1 MKKAIITGITG
12 QDGSY
17 LAELLVEKGYEVH
30 GIVRRESFE
39 DEDKLRNIQQLKD
52 KLILHEG
59 SLNDHLTIYKIFSKV
74 LPNECYHL
82 SASSFV
88 NYSFNDEFQ
97 TMNNNFNSTHYLLST
112 IREVKRDCKFYFA
125 GSSEMFGEP
134 TETPQNENTPFN
146 PKSIYGISKVSS
158 HYLLKNYREKEGL
171 FACTGIMY
179 NHESPRRGS
188 QFVTKK
194 IIHSAVKIKLGFQDK
209 LYLGN
214 LEAKRDWG
222 YALDYV
228 QAMWKI
234 LQADKA
240 DDFIIATGKLHT
252 VREFLEIAFSYLDLN
267 YQNYVEV
274 DAKFFRASE
283 HIPLCGNPSK
293 IKDTIGWENKKSLE
307 QIIKEMIDIEFEKLK
322 IGELE

>member
-17 LAELLVEKGYEVH
+17 LAELLLLKGYEVH
-30 GIVRRESFE
+30 GLVRRESFE
-39 DEDKLRNIQQLKD
+39 DIEKLENIKHIKD
-52 KLILHEG
+52 RLHLHEG

-74 LPNECYHL
+74 LPDECYHL

-112 IREVKRDCKFYFA
+112 IREVKKDCKFYFA

-134 TETPQNENTPFN
+134 SISPQTENTPFN

-158 HYLLKNYREKEGL
+158 HYLLKNYREKEGI

-194 IIHSAVKIKLGFQDK
+194 IISSAVRIKMGLQNE

-214 LEAKRDWG
+214 LDAKRDWG

-228 QAMWKI
+228 KAMWMI
-234 LQADKA
+234 LQQDKA

-252 VREFLEIAFSYLDLN
+252 VREFLEIAFSYLDLD
-267 YQNYVEV
+267 YKDYVKV
-274 DAKFFRASE
+274 DQKFYRASE
-283 HIPLCGNPSK
+283 KNPLCGIPNK
-293 IKDTIGWENKKSLE
+293 IKEVIGWENNKSLE
-307 QIIKEMIDIEFEKLK
+307 NIIKEMIDSEINKYK
-322 IGELE
+322 QQGEN

>member
-17 LAELLVEKGYEVH
+17 LAEFLLQKNYEVH
-30 GIVRRESFE
+30 GLIRRESLE
-39 DEDKLRNIQQLKD
+39 DEEKLNNIRNIKNRLY
-52 KLILHEG
+52 LHEG
-59 SLNDHLTIYKIFSKV
+59 SLDDHLTVYKIFSKV
-74 LPNECYHL
+74 LPDECYHL

-112 IREVKRDCKFYFA
+112 IREVKKDCKFYFA

-134 TETPQNENTPFN
+134 LETPQLEETPFN

-158 HYLLKNYREKEGL
+158 HYLLKNYRETEGI

-194 IIHSAVKIKLGFQDK
+194 IVSSAAKIKLGLQEE

-214 LEAKRDWG
+214 LDAQRDWG
-222 YALDYV
+222 YAPDYV
-228 QAMWKI
+228 KAMWQI
-234 LQADKA
+234 MQANKA
-240 DDFIIATGKLHT
+240 DDFIISTSILHS
-252 VREFLEIAFSYLDLN
+252 VREFLEIAFSYLELD
-267 YQNYVEV
+267 YKDYVKV
-274 DAKFFRASE
+274 DPKFYRASE
-283 HIPLCGNPSK
+283 KNTLCGAPYK
-293 IKDTIGWENKKSLE
+293 IKKIIGWENTKSLE
-307 QIIKEMIDIEFEKLK
+307 EVIIEMIDFEMNKYSK
-322 IGELE
+322 NN